1 VLEIGF
7 GWGALAI
14 QLVRRIGC
22 HYTGVTLSQEQLKF
36 AQDRVKEAHMEVLT
50 PLFFKPFFLP
60 FFHKKLKQAT

>member
-22 HYTGVTLSQEQLKF
+22 HYTGITLSEEQLKF
-36 AQDRVKEAHMEVLT
+36 AQDRVKEAHLEVLT
-50 PLFFKPFFLP
+50 P
-60 FFHKKLKQAT
+60 